1 MTEATTKKDPF
12 DFLFFYDES
21 DLGEREEDALLVGD
35 DPSTA
40 SPLHLAI
47 GILDAAKIVI
57 RPIPDVTTAS
67 SSNYHLKLQFTP
79 GILLQPEL
87 ITVED
92 DDWDLKVEEDT
103 ILYLLWKKQE
113 EITLLDDED
122 RLELIL
128 NGVMG
133 TLAPAVR
140 TSQTNVTLSWE
151 FKRGTITVIDVTA
164 KAPTDPYNN
173 FAQETLE
180 MIQRQGKANIPLYVG
195 FFSSNRVLNTSNEES
210 NLKLRIT
217 NTSESPITFN
227 YDADAT
233 NRSQLIVALEVGEA
247 DTVPWAL
254 GTEDQVNNVVVTIA
268 GDKWQPAGPTPNGS
282 TLEWTFSPKSAD
294 ISLAAKETLVIE
306 LKQIVTSHP
315 TGTANLYLRYKYV
328 PDYQDGEFICP
339 IEKAPL
345 VFHDV
350 KVNDQLE
357 HRVGIGT
364 TTPATLLNVQD
375 YLTLGNPD
383 NNQKFVI
390 TSRAPQ
396 SGDFLQ
402 ITNDKADGSWD
413 WTQGITLRRG
423 GKVGIGTADPQAK
436 LHVNGGDAL
445 FSDNLNF
452 GATTRQMLNL
462 YQQSYGIGVQPGTMY
477 FRTNSQFAW
486 YIGGSHN
493 DDLAEP
499 SGGTLQM
506 MLDGSGNVGIG
517 TTSPSAKLHVVGTG
531 TTFYSA
537 NSSNYD
543 EVTMKNGNVG
553 IGTKDP
559 KSKLH
564 IVGSA
569 TGPGTGAII
578 IENNGD
584 ADILYHNTSND
595 QKWQAGT
602 RDDYWYVSDGAG
614 QHLNVKH
621 GGNVGIGTVNP
632 QGKLDVHGG
641 KIRINGEPAMK
652 FITYNDLNAS
662 SDRLDTGIKSQK
674 WQAIIAGFEII
685 AEGGIKGLKV
695 ILDDQDGKWWL
706 RWDATDSDDTY
717 AFVRVLYISK
727 EFF

>member
-1 MTEATTKKDPF
+1 MTETITKQDPF
-12 DFLFFYDES
+12 DFLFFYEFDS
-21 DLGEREEDALLVGD
+21 GEREEDALLVGD

-40 SPLHLAI
+40 SPLRLAI
-47 GILDAAKIVI
+47 GIKEATKIVI
-57 RPIPDVTTAS
+57 SPIPDVTTAS
-67 SSNYHLKLQFTP
+67 SSNYHLQLQFTP

-87 ITVED
+87 ITVEGD
-92 DDWDLKVEEDT
+92 KWDLKAEENT
-103 ILYLLWKKQE
+103 ILYLLWKGE
-113 EITLLDDED
+113 EVTLDDENS
-122 RLELIL
+122 LELML

-151 FKRGTITVIDVTA
+151 FKRDGITIIDVTVRIPGDTNPFNYTA
-164 KAPTDPYNN
+164 T
-173 FAQETLE
+173 ETLE

-195 FFSSNRVLNTSNEES
+195 FFSSNRVLNINNQES
-210 NLKLRIT
+210 ELKLRIT

-233 NRSQLIVALEVGEA
+233 NRSQLVVALEVGDA
-247 DTVPWAL
+247 DTVPWGL
-254 GTEDQVNNVVVTIA
+254 GTADQVNNVEVSIA
-268 GDKWQPAGPTPNGS
+268 GDTWQPAGPTNKGS

-306 LKQIVTSHP
+306 LKKIVTSHP
-315 TGTANLYLRYKYV
+315 TGTANLYLRYKYL

-350 KVNDQLE
+350 EVSGKLE

-375 YLTLGNPD
+375 FLTLGNPD

-445 FSDNLNF
+445 FSGNLNF
-452 GATTRQMLNL
+452 GQTTRQMINL
-462 YQQSYGIGVQPGTMY
+462 YEQTYGIGVQTSTMY

-486 YIGGSHN
+486 YQGGSHNDDLAEPSGGTLQMMIHSSGNVGIGTALPLAKLHVNGGDALFSGNLNFGTTTRQIINFSLCQYGIGVQPNTMYFRTNSQFAWYKGGSHN

-506 MLDGSGNVGIG
+506 MLDSSGNVGIG
-517 TTSPSAKLHVVGTG
+517 TTDP
-531 TTFYSA
+531 
-537 NSSNYD
+537 NS
-543 EVTMKNGNVG
+543 
-553 IGTKDP
+553 
-559 KSKLH
+559 
-564 IVGSA
+564 
-569 TGPGTGAII
+569 
-578 IENNGD
+578 
-584 ADILYHNTSND
+584 
-595 QKWQAGT
+595 
-602 RDDYWYVSDGAG
+602 
-614 QHLNVKH
+614 
-621 GGNVGIGTVNP
+621 
-632 QGKLDVHGG
+632 KLDV
-641 KIRINGEPAMK
+641 NGE
-652 FITYNDLNAS
+652 
-662 SDRLDTGIKSQK
+662 IKSTSLRIGDTTINEEEFK
-674 WQAIIAGFEII
+674 I
-685 AEGGIKGLKV
+685 LKALV
-695 ILDDQDGKWWL
+695 DGKL
-706 RWDATDSDDTY
+706 EIELYCTTRGRYLYGSTYDYNENGKREYALTMADRQTDGVWRLT
-717 AFVRVLYISK
+717 LPKIGGG
-727 EFF
+727 